1 MINQPIQPALPSR
14 IMVVDDDL
22 KMGELLRLVLTQEG
36 HQVVVANTAESAFAQ
51 ATQQPPQAFIID
63 VVLPGMDGFAL
74 CRKLRE
80 HPSTRALPVMIVSSR
95 DEVAAKVAGF
105 EAGADDYLVKPFEP
119 EELKYRVKNLLT
131 RARPQFEKKDAGRS
145 RGKTIVFF
153 GSKGGVGKTSIALNL
168 AVAMQKKAIGKKVAL
183 IDADFGFGDIAARL
197 NLSTTRSVLDLVR
210 NVDQIDPELVN
221 QVMVTHSSGLR
232 VLLNPV
238 HPAEAEFITPDH
250 VKKIM
255 GLVTCLYDIIIV
267 DCQSTYEERTLAVLD
282 TADMLMLVVTPEIG
296 PVKNASQFLE
306 LADDLGISSEKIY
319 IILNRFNS
327 NVGIEPAEIERTY
340 KRKIAFNLSSAG
352 RTITLS
358 SNQGTPLVL
367 AQPTH
372 PFAQQIFQL
381 AEGLTKRLSQE

>member
-1 MINQPIQPALPSR
+1 MISQPTSAAMPSR
-14 IMVVDDDL
+14 IMIVDDDL

-36 HQVVVANTAESAFAQ
+36 HQVIVANSGESAFTL

-74 CRKLRE
+74 SRKLRE
-80 HPSTRALPVMIVSSR
+80 HASTRAVPIMIVSSK
-95 DEVAAKVAGF
+95 DDVASKVAGF

-131 RARPQFEKKDAGRS
+131 RARPQLEKKINGRAP
-145 RGKTIVFF
+145 GKTVVFF

-183 IDADFGFGDIAARL
+183 IDADFAFGDIAARL
-197 NLSTTRSVLDLVR
+197 NLATTRSILDLAR
-210 NVDQIDPELVN
+210 NADQIDPELVN

-238 HPAEAEFITPDH
+238 HPAEAEFITPEH

-255 GLVTCLYDIIIV
+255 GLVTCLYDLIVV
-267 DCQSTYEERTLAVLD
+267 DCQSNYEERTLAMLD
-282 TADMLMLVVTPEIG
+282 HADMLMLVVTPEIG

-306 LADDLGISSEKIY
+306 LADDLGIPSEKIF
-319 IILNRFNS
+319 IVLNRFNS

-367 AQPTH
+367 AQPNH
-372 PFAQQIFQL
+372 PFAQQIFQV
-381 AEGLTKRLSQE
+381 AEHLTKRLSQE

>member
-1 MINQPIQPALPSR
+1 
-14 IMVVDDDL
+14 MVVDDDL

-36 HQVVVANTAESAFAQ
+36 HQVIVANTAENAFTL

-74 CRKLRE
+74 TRKLRDNA
-80 HPSTRALPVMIVSSR
+80 STRAVPIMIVSSK

-119 EELKYRVKNLLT
+119 EELKYRIKNLLT
-131 RARPQFEKKDAGRS
+131 RTRPQLEKKNAGRTP
-145 RGKTIVFF
+145 GKTVVFF

-168 AVAMQKKAIGKKVAL
+168 AVALQKKSVGKKIAL
-183 IDADFGFGDIAARL
+183 VDADYGFGDIAARL
-197 NLSTTRSVLDLVR
+197 NLATTRSVLDLVR

-221 QVMVTHSSGLR
+221 QVMVSHSSGLR

-238 HPAEAEFITPDH
+238 HPAEAEFITPEH

-255 GLVTCLYDIIIV
+255 GMVTCLYDIIVI
-267 DCQSTYEERTLAVLD
+267 DCQSTYEERTLAILD
-282 TADMLMLVVTPEIG
+282 RADMLMLVVTPEIG

-306 LADDLGISSEKIY
+306 LAEDLGISSEKIY

-327 NVGIEPAEIERTY
+327 NVGIEPEEIERTY

-372 PFAQQIFQL
+372 PFSQQIFQL

>member
-1 MINQPIQPALPSR
+1 MINHPTPRALPAS

-36 HQVVVANTAESAFAQ
+36 HQVIVANTAENAFTL

-74 CRKLRE
+74 TRKLRE
-80 HPSTRALPVMIVSSR
+80 HASTRAVPIMIVSSK

-131 RARPQFEKKDAGRS
+131 RTRPQLEKKNAGRTP
-145 RGKTIVFF
+145 GKTVVFF

-168 AVAMQKKAIGKKVAL
+168 AVALQKKSVGKKVAL
-183 IDADFGFGDIAARL
+183 VDADYGFGDIAARL

-221 QVMVTHSSGLR
+221 QVMVSHSSGLR

-238 HPAEAEFITPDH
+238 HPAEAEFITPEH

-255 GLVTCLYDIIIV
+255 GMVTCLYDLIIV
-267 DCQSTYEERTLAVLD
+267 DCQSTYEERTLAILD
-282 TADMLMLVVTPEIG
+282 RADMLMLVVTPEIG

-306 LADDLGISSEKIY
+306 LAEDLGISSEKIY

-327 NVGIEPAEIERTY
+327 NVGIEPEEIERTY

-372 PFAQQIFQL
+372 PFSQQIFQL